1 MNDRERQIYE
11 KLTKL
16 NRLIATILKDFP
28 VTRDLSNDD
37 FLKAFAKLYNGKED
51 YTFESITRIRRY
63 VQNTLGIFPK
73 RFGEGVAVWKEAIK
87 QIEKDQ
93 QLSMFQGENKNE
105 G

>member
-1 MNDRERQIYE
+1 MNDREKQIYE

-16 NRLIATILKDFP
+16 NRIVGAILKDFP

-37 FLKAFAKLYNGKED
+37 FLKAFQKLYIGKVD

-73 RFGEGVAVWKEAIK
+73 QFGESVVKWKEAIK
-87 QIEKDQ
+87 QIEDNQ
-93 QLSMFQGENKNE
+93 QLDLFAGNKK
-105 G
+105 